1 MEKIKL
7 NDLKVF
13 EVDVW
18 VGAGKFDAYL
28 VNADNEK
35 HAIKKALHACTAN
48 EVIDV
53 TVRLLQ

>member
-18 VGAGKFDAYL
+18 VGAAQFDVYL
-28 VNADNEK
+28 VSAED
-35 HAIKKALHACTAN
+35 AGTAQQQALKACPYH

-53 TVRLLQ
+53 TVQLLK